1 VKWPAALALLAG
13 AAATAVLLA
22 TSDPIAVWAAL
33 SAAGWGVLVV
43 IVAHLPSTFL
53 ATLGWRSLIVD
64 PNRPP
69 LPRLFALRWIKEAVN
84 ALLPVAQV
92 GGDVVRVRLLLRS
105 GVALRAAAASCTV
118 DVAAGVFCLFVY
130 MTLGLVAFLFAP
142 HDAAAAQVT
151 TRAIG
156 VAGLIAAVFVLAPRL
171 GLFKLVDRLL
181 ARVADERAWA
191 GLGDLSGLHRTIS
204 ALYADRRRLLA
215 TGFFHGLAW
224 SFGTV
229 ETFVALRV
237 LGVEASLG
245 QAFVIDS
252 LGQAV
257 RAAGFAIPGALG
269 VQEGGYVLVCGL
281 FGIPPQQGLALSVLR
296 RIREAGL
303 GLPGLL
309 GWARLESRRAAA

>member
-1 VKWPAALALLAG
+1 VKWPAALALAAG
-13 AAATAVLLA
+13 AAATAALVA
-22 TSDPIAVWAAL
+22 TSDPVAVWGAL
-33 SAAGWGVLVV
+33 SAAGWGVLAVV
-43 IVAHLPSTFL
+43 AVHLPSTLL
-53 ATLGWRSLIVD
+53 ATLGWRSLIAD
-64 PNRPP
+64 PNRPR

-92 GGDVVRVRLLLRS
+92 GGDVVRVRLLLRD
-105 GVALRAAAASCTV
+105 GVGLRAAAASCTV
-118 DVAAGVFCLFVY
+118 DVAAGVLCLFVY
-130 MTLGLVAFLFAP
+130 MTLGLVAFMLAP
-142 HDAAAAQVT
+142 HDAVAAQVT

-171 GLFKLVDRLL
+171 GLFKLVEKLL

-191 GLGDLSGLHRTIS
+191 GLGDLTGLHRTIS
-204 ALYADRRRLLA
+204 GLYADRRRLLN
-215 TGFFHGLAW
+215 TGFFHSLAW
-224 SFGTV
+224 AFGMV

-237 LGVEASLG
+237 LGVEVTIG

-281 FGIPPQQGLALSVLR
+281 FGIPPQQGLALSALR
-296 RIREAGL
+296 RIREAAL
-303 GLPGLL
+303 GLPGLF
-309 GWARLESRRAAA
+309 GWARLESRRVLA